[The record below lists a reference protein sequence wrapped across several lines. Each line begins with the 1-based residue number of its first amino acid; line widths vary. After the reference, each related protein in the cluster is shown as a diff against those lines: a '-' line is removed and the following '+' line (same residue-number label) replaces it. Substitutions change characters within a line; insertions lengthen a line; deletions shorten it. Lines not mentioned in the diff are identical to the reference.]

1 MTLKPEGEGA
11 STSSLLPLPLTS
23 LASPSSKPSQLDKTL
38 LAQTLDQIHHTASQT
53 ESLTTF
59 NEYTAPPPVTSGT
72 DGKGIASEL
81 QGGLSGLYSRIRAS
95 VGTVRDIVTHAH
107 DESADDK
114 SLKSPTASTSRTILH
129 TEKVSSPGPNPTSPT
144 TIRSFDT
151 VPQLQIGRPAQEVES
166 IDKELITKLSRLS
179 SGEVGAPLQNA
190 FTASSISPAPLAPL
204 AQAMVGTATRPSVV
218 EVNMGAIKERE
229 ASGDKLPI
237 SASNPPSQKAT
248 VGLRP
253 ETYLGDKQ
261 NSKIIEPSRTI
272 ESSGTSHK
280 FQASGATS
288 EGSGDGARRISDK
301 YTCKDAEAAWIRRSD
316 TDKEFPFQ
324 NSNFDGNHTPVQTSS
339 RSQSITT
346 RSVNDPPRVNLNLAA
361 SRDDPFQDFSTG
373 DKKDGPILGTSK
385 ESHYQHLDL
394 PAHRSALSPQN
405 KPPRSRERRSQLNPS
420 FQIAIKPPLASSELK
435 PLANFQQ
442 DDDLKSMIVFSQI
455 KSKIL
460 NKEYWMRDEN
470 ARDCFYC
477 GDPFTTFR
485 RKHHCSKYIVHL
497 SLM

>member
-11 STSSLLPLPLTS
+11 STSSLLLLPLTS
-23 LASPSSKPSQLDKTL
+23 LASPSFKPSQPDKTV

-59 NEYTAPPPVTSGT
+59 NEYTAPPPVSSGT

-114 SLKSPTASTSRTILH
+114 SLKSPTASTTRTILD
-129 TEKVSSPGPNPTSPT
+129 TGKVSSPGPNPTTPT

-151 VPQLQIGRPAQEVES
+151 VQQLQIIRPAPEVES
-166 IDKELITKLSRLS
+166 IDKELPAKQSRFS
-179 SGEVGAPLQNA
+179 SGVVGAPLQNA
-190 FTASSISPAPLAPL
+190 FAASSISPAPLTPL
-204 AQAMVGTATRPSVV
+204 AQAVVGTTARPGVV
-218 EVNMGAIKERE
+218 EVNISMIKERE
-229 ASGDKLPI
+229 ASGEKPPT

-261 NSKIIEPSRTI
+261 NSRIIETSRTI

-280 FQASGATS
+280 FQASGAIS
-288 EGSGDGARRISDK
+288 EGSGDSARRTSDQN
-301 YTCKDAEAAWIRRSD
+301 TCKDAETAWNRRSGTEKD
-316 TDKEFPFQ
+316 FPFQ
-324 NSNFDGNHTPVQTSS
+324 NSNFDGIHAPVQTSA

-346 RSVNDPPRVNLNLAA
+346 RSVDDSTRVIMNPAT
-361 SRDDPFQDFSTG
+361 SRDDPFQDGSTG
-373 DKKDGPILGTSK
+373 GKDDGPALETSK
-385 ESHYQHLDL
+385 GSHYQHLDL
-394 PAHRSALSPQN
+394 PVHRFALSPQN
-405 KPPRSRERRSQLNPS
+405 KPPGSRERRSQLNPS
-420 FQIAIKPPLASSELK
+420 FQIAINPSLASSELK
-435 PLANFQQ
+435 PLANSQQ
-442 DDDLKSMIVFSQI
+442 DDDPKSMTVFSQI

-477 GDPFTTFR
+477 GDSFTTFR
-485 RKHHCSKYIVHL
+485 RKHHCSKYIVH
-497 SLM
+497 

>member
-11 STSSLLPLPLTS
+11 STSSLLLLPLTS
-23 LASPSSKPSQLDKTL
+23 FASPSSKPSQLDKTV

-72 DGKGIASEL
+72 DGKGIASDL

-95 VGTVRDIVTHAH
+95 VGTVRDIVTLAH

-114 SLKSPTASTSRTILH
+114 SLKSPTASTTRTILE
-129 TEKVSSPGPNPTSPT
+129 TVKVSSPGPNPTTPT
-144 TIRSFDT
+144 TIRSVDT
-151 VPQLQIGRPAQEVES
+151 VQQLQIGRPAPEVES
-166 IDKELITKLSRLS
+166 IDKELLTKQTRLS
-179 SGEVGAPLQNA
+179 SGVVGAPLQNA
-190 FTASSISPAPLAPL
+190 FAASSISPAPLAPL
-204 AQAMVGTATRPSVV
+204 AQAVVGTAARSGVI

-229 ASGDKLPI
+229 ASGDKLPS
-237 SASNPPSQKAT
+237 SASNPPSQK
-248 VGLRP
+248 VSIGLRP
-253 ETYLGDKQ
+253 ETYAADKQ
-261 NSKIIEPSRTI
+261 NPRITETSRTI
-272 ESSGTSHK
+272 ESSVTSHK

-288 EGSGDGARRISDK
+288 EGSGDGARRTSGNN
-301 YTCKDAEAAWIRRSD
+301 TCKDAEAARNRRSD

-324 NSNFDGNHTPVQTSS
+324 NSNFDGIHAPVQTSS
-339 RSQSITT
+339 RSRSTTT
-346 RSVNDPPRVNLNLAA
+346 RSVNDSPRVIMSPAA
-361 SRDDPFQDFSTG
+361 SRDDPFQDVPTG
-373 DKKDGPILGTSK
+373 GKKDGPTLATLK

-405 KPPRSRERRSQLNPS
+405 KPPGSRERRSQLNPS

-435 PLANFQQ
+435 PQGNSPQ
-442 DDDLKSMIVFSQI
+442 DDDPKSMTVFSQI

-485 RKHHCSKYIVHL
+485 RKHHCSKCIVH
-497 SLM
+497 

>member
-11 STSSLLPLPLTS
+11 STSSLLLLPLTS
-23 LASPSSKPSQLDKTL
+23 LASPSSKPSQLDKTV

-72 DGKGIASEL
+72 DGKGIASDL

-95 VGTVRDIVTHAH
+95 VGTVRDIVTQAH

-114 SLKSPTASTSRTILH
+114 SLKSPTASTTRTILD
-129 TEKVSSPGPNPTSPT
+129 TVKVSNPGPNPTTPT

-151 VPQLQIGRPAQEVES
+151 VQQLEIGRPAPEVES
-166 IDKELITKLSRLS
+166 IDKELLAKQSRLS
-179 SGEVGAPLQNA
+179 SGVVGAPLQNT

-204 AQAMVGTATRPSVV
+204 AQGVVGTAARSGVV
-218 EVNMGAIKERE
+218 DVNMGAIKERE
-229 ASGDKLPI
+229 ASGDKHPI
-237 SASNPPSQKAT
+237 SASNPQSQKAT
-248 VGLRP
+248 IGLRP

-261 NSKIIEPSRTI
+261 NSRIIETSRTI

-288 EGSGDGARRISDK
+288 EGSGDGARRTSDK
-301 YTCKDAEAAWIRRSD
+301 NTCKDAEAAWNRRSD
-316 TDKEFPFQ
+316 TDKDFPFQ
-324 NSNFDGNHTPVQTSS
+324 NSNFDGIHAPVQISS
-339 RSQSITT
+339 RSQPITT
-346 RSVNDPPRVNLNLAA
+346 RSVNDSPRVIMSSAA
-361 SRDDPFQDFSTG
+361 SRDDPFQDGPTEG
-373 DKKDGPILGTSK
+373 KKDGQTLATSK

-394 PAHRSALSPQN
+394 PAHRSALSPQI
-405 KPPRSRERRSQLNPS
+405 KSPGSRERRSQLNPS

-435 PLANFQQ
+435 PQANSQQ
-442 DDDLKSMIVFSQI
+442 DDDPKSMTVFSQI

-485 RKHHCSKYIVHL
+485 RKHHCSKYLVH
-497 SLM
+497 

>member
-11 STSSLLPLPLTS
+11 STSSLLLLPLTS
-23 LASPSSKPSQLDKTL
+23 LTSSSSKPSQPDKTV
-38 LAQTLDQIHHTASQT
+38 LAQTLDQIHNTASQT

-59 NEYTAPPPVTSGT
+59 NEYTAPPPVASGT
-72 DGKGIASEL
+72 DGKGIASDL

-114 SLKSPTASTSRTILH
+114 SRKSPTASTTRTIPE
-129 TEKVSSPGPNPTSPT
+129 TEKVSSPGPNPTTPT

-151 VPQLQIGRPAQEVES
+151 VQQLQIGRPAPEVES
-166 IDKELITKLSRLS
+166 IDKELLTKQSRLS
-179 SGEVGAPLQNA
+179 AGVVGAPLQNA
-190 FTASSISPAPLAPL
+190 FTASSISPAPHAPL
-204 AQAMVGTATRPSVV
+204 AQAAVGTAARSGVV

-237 SASNPPSQKAT
+237 SVSNPLSQKANI
-248 VGLRP
+248 GLRP
-253 ETYLGDKQ
+253 EVYLGDKQ
-261 NSKIIEPSRTI
+261 TSRIIETSRTI
-272 ESSGTSHK
+272 ESTATSHK

-288 EGSGDGARRISDK
+288 EGSGDSARRTSD
-301 YTCKDAEAAWIRRSD
+301 TNTFKDAEAAWNRRSD
-316 TDKEFPFQ
+316 TDKDFAFQ
-324 NSNFDGNHTPVQTSS
+324 NSNFDGIHVPVQTSS

-346 RSVNDPPRVNLNLAA
+346 RSVNDSPRVIMSPAA
-361 SRDDPFQDFSTG
+361 SRDDPFQDGPTG
-373 DKKDGPILGTSK
+373 GKKDGPTLVTSK

-394 PAHRSALSPQN
+394 PAHRSALSSQN
-405 KPPRSRERRSQLNPS
+405 KPPGSRERRSQLNPS

-435 PLANFQQ
+435 PQANSQQ
-442 DDDLKSMIVFSQI
+442 DDDPKSMTVFSQI

-485 RKHHCSKYIVHL
+485 RKHHCSKYLVH
-497 SLM
+497 

>member
-11 STSSLLPLPLTS
+11 STASLLLLPRTPLVS
-23 LASPSSKPSQLDKTL
+23 ASSKPSHLDKSV

-95 VGTVRDIVTHAH
+95 VGTVRDIVSYAN

-114 SLKSPTASTSRTILH
+114 SLKSPTASTTRTILDAG
-129 TEKVSSPGPNPTSPT
+129 KVSSPDPTTPT

-151 VPQLQIGRPAQEVES
+151 VQQLQIGRPVPEVEQL
-166 IDKELITKLSRLS
+166 DKEQLAKQARLS
-179 SGEVGAPLQNA
+179 SVIVAAPLHNVFA
-190 FTASSISPAPLAPL
+190 AGSTAPAPLAPL
-204 AQAMVGTATRPSVV
+204 AQAVFGTAPRPGMA
-218 EVNMGAIKERE
+218 EANMGTIKERE
-229 ASGDKLPI
+229 VSGDKPPA
-237 SASNPPSQKAT
+237 SANNPPSQKAT
-248 VGLRP
+248 IGLRT

-261 NSKIIEPSRTI
+261 NSRMMEPG
-272 ESSGTSHK
+272 GTSHK
-280 FQASGATS
+280 FQDSRATS
-288 EGSGDGARRISDK
+288 ESSGDGARRTSDK
-301 YTCKDAEAAWIRRSD
+301 NTNRDTEVAWNRRSD
-316 TDKEFPFQ
+316 TDKDLTFQ
-324 NSNFDGNHTPVQTSS
+324 NSIIDNIHAPAQTTA
-339 RSQSITT
+339 RSLSIAA
-346 RSVNDPPRVNLNLAA
+346 RSVNDPPRIIMNPAA
-361 SRDDPFQDFSTG
+361 SRDDPFQDASTG
-373 DKKDGPILGTSK
+373 DKKDGSTLETSK

-394 PAHRSALSPQN
+394 PAHRSAPSPQKN
-405 KPPRSRERRSQLNPS
+405 PPGYRERLSQLNPS
-420 FQIAIKPPLASSELK
+420 FQIAGKTPLANSELK
-435 PLANFQQ
+435 SLPNSQQ
-442 DDDLKSMIVFSQI
+442 DDDPKSLTVFSQI

-485 RKHHCSKYIVHL
+485 RKHHCSK
-497 SLM
+497 SC

>member
-11 STSSLLPLPLTS
+11 STSSLLLLPLTS
-23 LASPSSKPSQLDKTL
+23 LASPPSKPSQLDKTV

-72 DGKGIASEL
+72 DGKGIASDL

-114 SLKSPTASTSRTILH
+114 SLKSPTASTTRTILE
-129 TEKVSSPGPNPTSPT
+129 TVKVSSPGPNPTTPT
-144 TIRSFDT
+144 TARSVDT
-151 VPQLQIGRPAQEVES
+151 VQQLQIGRPAPEVES
-166 IDKELITKLSRLS
+166 IDKEIPTKQSRIS
-179 SGEVGAPLQNA
+179 SGVVGAPLQNA
-190 FTASSISPAPLAPL
+190 FAASSISPAPLAPV
-204 AQAMVGTATRPSVV
+204 AQAVVVTAARSGVV
-218 EVNMGAIKERE
+218 EVNMGATKERE
-229 ASGDKLPI
+229 ASGDKLLI

-248 VGLRP
+248 IGLRP
-253 ETYLGDKQ
+253 ETYLANKQ
-261 NSKIIEPSRTI
+261 NPRIIETSRTI
-272 ESSGTSHK
+272 ESSVTSHK
-280 FQASGATS
+280 FQASGASS
-288 EGSGDGARRISDK
+288 EGSGDGARRTSDK
-301 YTCKDAEAAWIRRSD
+301 NTCKDAEAAW
-316 TDKEFPFQ
+316 
-324 NSNFDGNHTPVQTSS
+324 NAPVQTSS
-339 RSQSITT
+339 RSQSTTT
-346 RSVNDPPRVNLNLAA
+346 RSVNDSPRVIMSPAT
-361 SRDDPFQDFSTG
+361 SRDDPFQDGPTG
-373 DKKDGPILGTSK
+373 GKKDGPTLATSK

-405 KPPRSRERRSQLNPS
+405 KPLVSRERRSQLNPS
-420 FQIAIKPPLASSELK
+420 FQFAIKPPLASSELK
-435 PLANFQQ
+435 PQANSQQ
-442 DDDLKSMIVFSQI
+442 DDDPKSMNVFSQI

-485 RKHHCSKYIVHL
+485 RKHHCSKYIVH
-497 SLM
+497 

>member
-11 STSSLLPLPLTS
+11 STSSLLLLPLTS
-23 LASPSSKPSQLDKTL
+23 LASPSSKPSQLDKTV

-72 DGKGIASEL
+72 DGKGIASDL

-114 SLKSPTASTSRTILH
+114 SLKSPTASATRTILE
-129 TEKVSSPGPNPTSPT
+129 TVKVSSPGPNPTTPT
-144 TIRSFDT
+144 TARSVDT
-151 VPQLQIGRPAQEVES
+151 VQQLQIGRPAPEVEL
-166 IDKELITKLSRLS
+166 IDKELLTKQSRIS
-179 SGEVGAPLQNA
+179 SGVGAPLQNA
-190 FTASSISPAPLAPL
+190 FAASSISPAPLAPV
-204 AQAMVGTATRPSVV
+204 AQAVVGTAARSGVV

-229 ASGDKLPI
+229 ASGDKLLI

-248 VGLRP
+248 IGLRP
-253 ETYLGDKQ
+253 ETYLANKQ
-261 NSKIIEPSRTI
+261 NPRIIETSRTI
-272 ESSGTSHK
+272 ESSVTSHK
-280 FQASGATS
+280 FQASGASS
-288 EGSGDGARRISDK
+288 EGSGDGARRTSDK
-301 YTCKDAEAAWIRRSD
+301 NTCKDAEADWNRSSD

-324 NSNFDGNHTPVQTSS
+324 NSSFDGIHAPVQTSS
-339 RSQSITT
+339 RSQSTTT
-346 RSVNDPPRVNLNLAA
+346 RSVNDSPRVIMSPAA
-361 SRDDPFQDFSTG
+361 SRDDPFQDGSTG
-373 DKKDGPILGTSK
+373 GKKDGPTLATSK

-405 KPPRSRERRSQLNPS
+405 KPPVSRERRSQLNPS
-420 FQIAIKPPLASSELK
+420 FQFAIKPPLASSELK
-435 PLANFQQ
+435 PQAISQQ
-442 DDDLKSMIVFSQI
+442 DDDPKSMNVFSQI

-485 RKHHCSKYIVHL
+485 RKHHCSKYIVH
-497 SLM
+497 

>member
-23 LASPSSKPSQLDKTL
+23 PSSKPSQLDKTV

-59 NEYTAPPPVTSGT
+59 NQYTAPPPVTSGS

-114 SLKSPTASTSRTILH
+114 SLKSPTASTTRTILD
-129 TEKVSSPGPNPTSPT
+129 TGKVSSPAPKPTTPT

-151 VPQLQIGRPAQEVES
+151 VQQLQTGRPAPEVES
-166 IDKELITKLSRLS
+166 IDKELTAKQSRLS
-179 SGEVGAPLQNA
+179 SGVAGAPLQNV
-190 FTASSISPAPLAPL
+190 FTAGSISPAPLTSL
-204 AQAMVGTATRPSVV
+204 VQAVIGAAARPGVV

-229 ASGDKLPI
+229 ASGEKLPI

-261 NSKIIEPSRTI
+261 NSRIIETSRTI
-272 ESSGTSHK
+272 ESSGNSHK
-280 FQASGATS
+280 FQASGPTS
-288 EGSGDGARRISDK
+288 EGSGDGARRTSDK
-301 YTCKDAEAAWIRRSD
+301 NTCKDAEAAWNRRSD
-316 TDKEFPFQ
+316 TDKDFPFK
-324 NSNFDGNHTPVQTSS
+324 NSNFDGVHVPVQTSA
-339 RSQSITT
+339 RSQSNTT
-346 RSVNDPPRVNLNLAA
+346 RIVDDPPRVIMNPAA
-361 SRDDPFQDFSTG
+361 SRDDPFQDVSTG
-373 DKKDGPILGTSK
+373 GKKDGPALETSK

-405 KPPRSRERRSQLNPS
+405 NPPGSRERRSQLNPS
-420 FQIAIKPPLASSELK
+420 FQIAINPSLASSELK
-435 PLANFQQ
+435 PPANSQQ
-442 DDDLKSMIVFSQI
+442 DDDPKPMTVFSQI

-485 RKHHCSKYIVHL
+485 RKHHCSK
-497 SLM
+497 

>member
-11 STSSLLPLPLTS
+11 SASSLLLPLTS
-23 LASPSSKPSQLDKTL
+23 LTSPSSKPSQLDKTV

-107 DESADDK
+107 DESVDDK
-114 SLKSPTASTSRTILH
+114 SLKSPTASMTRTILDIG
-129 TEKVSSPGPNPTSPT
+129 KLSSPAPNPTTPT
-144 TIRSFDT
+144 TIRSFDK
-151 VPQLQIGRPAQEVES
+151 VQQLQIGRPTTEVES
-166 IDKELITKLSRLS
+166 IDKELLAKQSRLS
-179 SGEVGAPLQNA
+179 SGVVGAPLQNA
-190 FTASSISPAPLAPL
+190 FTASSISPAPLIPL
-204 AQAMVGTATRPSVV
+204 AQAVAGTAARSGVV
-218 EVNMGAIKERE
+218 EVNIGAIKERE

-237 SASNPPSQKAT
+237 SASNPSSQKAT

-253 ETYLGDKQ
+253 ETYLGGKQ
-261 NSKIIEPSRTI
+261 NSRTI
-272 ESSGTSHK
+272 ETSRAIESSGSSHK

-288 EGSGDGARRISDK
+288 EGSGDGPRPKSDK
-301 YTCKDAEAAWIRRSD
+301 NTCKDAEAAWNRRSD
-316 TDKEFPFQ
+316 TDKDFSFQ
-324 NSNFDGNHTPVQTSS
+324 NLNFDGIHAHVQTTS
-339 RSQSITT
+339 RSQPITA
-346 RSVNDPPRVNLNLAA
+346 RSVNDSPRVIMNPAA
-361 SRDDPFQDFSTG
+361 SRDDPFQDGPTG
-373 DKKDGPILGTSK
+373 GKEDGPTPATSM

-394 PAHRSALSPQN
+394 PAHRSALSPQS
-405 KPPRSRERRSQLNPS
+405 KPPGSRERRSQLDPS

-435 PLANFQQ
+435 PLANSQQ
-442 DDDLKSMIVFSQI
+442 DDDPKSITVFSQI

-485 RKHHCSKYIVHL
+485 RKHHCSRYLVR
-497 SLM
+497 